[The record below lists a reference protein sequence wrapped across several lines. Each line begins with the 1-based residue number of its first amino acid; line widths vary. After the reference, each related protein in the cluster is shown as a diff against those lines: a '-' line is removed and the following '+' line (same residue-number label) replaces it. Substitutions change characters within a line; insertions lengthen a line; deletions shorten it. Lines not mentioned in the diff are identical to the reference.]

1 MSRRIFCKILLVIVA
16 VFTVFFLS
24 TVLSAQGNSDNAF
37 ERAKQSQEKHTA
49 RLLAMK
55 GVVGTAVG
63 LNMEDTPNIK
73 VFVEGPEV
81 AGIPKKLD
89 DVSVE
94 VVVTGKIYALPKPE
108 GKPGGGTKINPTARF
123 DRPVPIGVST
133 GNEGEISSGTI
144 GCRVKDS
151 SGKVYALSN
160 NHVYALENDALI
172 GSKVL
177 QPGLYDTAGYV
188 YNPDN
193 VIGTL
198 SDFEPIVFSITA
210 NNKIDAAIA
219 AIIKD
224 ENGIP
229 LVGKATP
236 SNGYGTPK
244 STTVSVWDSVG
255 KQVQKYGRTTSLTK
269 GTITGISAIVNVSYS
284 SGTARFVNQVVVQS
298 RSPFILAGD
307 SGSLLVTNPGKN
319 PVGLLFAGNSSGKY
333 AVANQIDLVLDA
345 FGVSVDGE

>member
-1 MSRRIFCKILLVIVA
+1 MSRRIFCKILLVIVT

-37 ERAKQSQEKHTA
+37 ERVKQVQEKHTA
-49 RLLAMK
+49 RLMAIK

-63 LNMEDTPNIK
+63 LDPDDRPDVK

-89 DVSVE
+89 EVPVDVVI
-94 VVVTGKIYALPKPE
+94 TGKIYALK
-108 GKPGGGTKINPTARF
+108 PTAKPPPAPSIDPKAWF
-123 DRPVPIGVST
+123 ARPVPIGVST

-144 GCRVKDS
+144 GCRVTD
-151 SGKVYALSN
+151 GANVYALSN
-160 NHVYALENDALI
+160 NHVYALENNASI

-177 QPGLYDTAGYV
+177 QPGRYDTAGYA
-188 YNPDN
+188 YDAKN

-198 SDFEPIVFSITA
+198 YAFEGIVFYNSTNPPDPIPT
-210 NNKIDAAIA
+210 NIIDAAIA
-219 AIIKD
+219 ISSTD
-224 ENGIP
+224 N
-229 LVGKATP
+229 LGKATP

-244 STTVSVWDSVG
+244 SSTVSASVG
-255 KQVQKYGRTTSLTK
+255 MQVQKYGRTTALTK
-269 GTITGISAIVNVSYS
+269 GKIYAINATVNVGYS
-284 SGTARFVNQVVVQS
+284 SGTACFVNQIWVYS
-298 RSPFILAGD
+298 NKPFIKAGD

-319 PVGLLFAGNSSGKY
+319 PVGLLFAGDSSGKW
-333 AVANQIDLVLDA
+333 AVANRIDLVLSA